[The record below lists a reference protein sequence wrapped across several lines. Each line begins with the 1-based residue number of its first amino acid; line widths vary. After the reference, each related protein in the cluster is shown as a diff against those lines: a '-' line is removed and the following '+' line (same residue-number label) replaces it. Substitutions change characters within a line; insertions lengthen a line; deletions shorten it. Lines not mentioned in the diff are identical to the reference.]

1 MRVRVAGLIL
11 AWIFTR
17 VWVLLSGFKVLPY
30 PKGETL
36 FNDVVLYDWWAANIL
51 GGNFP
56 VADPMWQYPPL
67 AALVFIAG
75 YLIAPES
82 IGFVLLATSADLLI
96 FYFLL
101 NAGLNRKQ
109 VTLLPAAIWV
119 STALLM
125 GPIMLGRFDVF
136 PTLFAVIALIFATR
150 SKIFGTSVAIG
161 SILKIWPILL
171 FFGLSKSKIKHSAVW
186 FINTVALLSILL
198 TIWWPESFSFLAG
211 QRSRGLQ
218 IESVAALP
226 FMLQH
231 PGPEYLFVE
240 FRFGAIE
247 LNAIG
252 TAEMSLLATLIMII
266 LVSQIIYW
274 RWRGYLEQIA
284 ISEIAIYVV
293 TLSILTSR
301 VFSPQYMI
309 WIFGLL
315 AVCALHD
322 MPNFKRIFGL
332 VAVSAFMG
340 QVLYPGFYN
349 EYMNGEL
356 IPLIVQ
362 VIRIFTLIAATYL
375 MWANLRRAL
384 VKS

>member
-1 MRVRVAGLIL
+1 MKVQVTGLIL

-51 GGNFP
+51 NGSFP

-75 YLIAPES
+75 YLIAPET

-109 VTLLPAAIWV
+109 ITFLPATIWV

-136 PTLFAVIALIFATR
+136 PTLFAVIALIFASK
-150 SKIFGTSVAIG
+150 SKIFGASVAVG

-171 FFGLSKSKIKHSAVW
+171 FLGLTKSKIKNSAVW
-186 FINTVALLSILL
+186 FITTAGLL
-198 TIWWPESFSFLAG
+198 TISLTLWWPESFSFLAG

-226 FMLQH
+226 FMIQH

-240 FRFGAIE
+240 FRYGAIE

-252 TAEMSLLATLIMII
+252 TAEMSIFATLIMII
-266 LVSQIIYW
+266 LISQIIYW
-274 RWRGYLEQIA
+274 RLRGYLEQIA

-315 AVCALHD
+315 AVCALYGI
-322 MPNFKRIFGL
+322 PNFNKIFGL
-332 VAVSAFMG
+332 IAMSALMG
-340 QVLYPGFYN
+340 QLLYPALYN

-356 IPLIVQ
+356 IPLVIQ
-362 VIRIFTLIAATYL
+362 VIRILTLIFATYL

>member
-1 MRVRVAGLIL
+1 MKVRVTGLIL

-17 VWVLLSGFKVLPY
+17 IWVLLSGFKVLPY

-51 GGNFP
+51 DGSFP

-109 VTLLPAAIWV
+109 ITFLPATIWV

-136 PTLFAVIALIFATR
+136 PTLFAVIALIFASK
-150 SKIFGTSVAIG
+150 SKIFGASVAVG

-171 FFGLSKSKIKHSAVW
+171 FLGLTKSKIKNSAVW
-186 FINTVALLSILL
+186 FITTAGLL
-198 TIWWPESFSFLAG
+198 TISLTLWWPESFSFLAG

-226 FMLQH
+226 FMIQH

-240 FRFGAIE
+240 FRYGAIE

-252 TAEMSLLATLIMII
+252 TAEMSIFATLIMII
-266 LVSQIIYW
+266 LISQIIYW
-274 RWRGYLEQIA
+274 RLRGYLEQIA

-315 AVCALHD
+315 AVCALYGI
-322 MPNFKRIFGL
+322 PNFNKIFGL
-332 VAVSAFMG
+332 IAVSAFMG
-340 QVLYPGFYN
+340 QLLYPALYN

-356 IPLIVQ
+356 IPLVIQ
-362 VIRIFTLIAATYL
+362 VIRILTLIVATYL

-384 VKS
+384 VKN

>member
-1 MRVRVAGLIL
+1 MKVQVTGLIL

-51 GGNFP
+51 NGSFP

-75 YLIAPES
+75 YLIAPET

-109 VTLLPAAIWV
+109 ITFLPATIWV

-136 PTLFAVIALIFATR
+136 PTLFAVIALIFASK
-150 SKIFGTSVAIG
+150 SKIFGASVAVG

-171 FFGLSKSKIKHSAVW
+171 FLGLTKSKINNSAVW
-186 FINTVALLSILL
+186 FITTAGLL
-198 TIWWPESFSFLAG
+198 TISLTLWWPESFSFLAG

-226 FMLQH
+226 FMIQH

-240 FRFGAIE
+240 FRYGAIE

-252 TAEMSLLATLIMII
+252 TAEMSIFATLIMII
-266 LVSQIIYW
+266 LISQIIYW
-274 RWRGYLEQIA
+274 RLRGYLEQIA

-309 WIFGLL
+309 WIF
-315 AVCALHD
+315 
-322 MPNFKRIFGL
+322 
-332 VAVSAFMG
+332 AF
-340 QVLYPGFYN
+340 
-349 EYMNGEL
+349 
-356 IPLIVQ
+356 IV
-362 VIRIFTLIAATYL
+362 ISICL
-375 MWANLRRAL
+375 
-384 VKS
+384 